1 MSDHIWNVPKNL
13 NIESLSDIPLS
24 SKLKEVLIRR
34 GLTNPKAI
42 NNYLNPQ
49 PLPESAKHFP
59 DLDKATNKIINS
71 VKTCQSIAICG
82 DYDADGMTSTA
93 LLVDV
98 LSKIKGRPVPFIPS
112 RQNEGYGLNISLVNK
127 VAKAGIK
134 LIITVDNGVS
144 ANRAIQHANNLGI
157 ELIITDH
164 HKINCNLSNI
174 FALIHP
180 DTTPKDS
187 PYRSIAGVGVTYIL
201 AESIANTF
209 KGRDSLAIARDLL
222 CIGTIADMASLTGA
236 NRYWLKKWIKNI
248 QNTECIGLKGLMKN
262 AKIYNKS
269 ITSHDIGFKIAP
281 RINSIGRIDD
291 PKLIIELL
299 LEKDESKLSEKL
311 STCEEIN
318 KRRKFI
324 TSSVEK
330 EALKIV
336 TADNKYINSFI
347 LLAQPHWNPG
357 VIGLVASRLMDK
369 FNRPTAILTS
379 DGEGNFRGSARS
391 PKNFDIV
398 EALNSCSDLLE
409 QYGGHSAAAGF
420 TVKARNLMKLEN
432 KLQSISN
439 NWITNKENLFRLNPE
454 SNLSFNDINT
464 KLLEDISK
472 LEPFGINNSKPI
484 FWSRGCEVLSSYY
497 GYLDQLILKL
507 YQCGKTIEAIKWG
520 GIKDKSCLP
529 KKIDIVF
536 NIETK
541 STKKGIIPL
550 LNIVDINK
558 YSEEIQFKIN
568 KRKYRCML
576 DNNNTIII
584 RNQENDCI
592 KYVLGNKE
600 EYNKFTKSNGTY
612 IKELIDI
619 SISILGVNINT

>member
-24 SKLKEVLIRR
+24 SSLKEVLIRR

-49 PLPESAKHFP
+49 PLPQPAEHFP
-59 DLDKATNKIINS
+59 DLEKATNKIINS
-71 VKTCQSIAICG
+71 VKRSQPIAICG

-127 VAKAGIK
+127 VAKEGIS

-144 ANRAIQHANNLGI
+144 ANIAINHAKKLGI

-164 HKINCNLSNI
+164 HKINCSLTNI

-180 DTTPKDS
+180 DTTPQDS

-201 AESIANTF
+201 AESIANKF
-209 KGRDSLAIARDLL
+209 KGKDVLGIARDLL
-222 CIGTIADMASLTGA
+222 CIGTVADMASLTGA

-262 AKIYNKS
+262 AKIHNKS

-311 STCEEIN
+311 SNCEEIN

-369 FNRPTAILTS
+369 FSRPTAILTS
-379 DGEGNFRGSARS
+379 DGDGNFRGSARS

-398 EALNSCSDLLE
+398 DALHSCSDLLE

-420 TVKARNLMKLEN
+420 TIKASNLMKLEN
-432 KLQSISN
+432 KLQSIANS
-439 NWITNKENLFRLNPE
+439 WMTNEENLFKLNPE
-454 SNLSFNDINT
+454 SNIYFNDINT
-464 KLLEDISK
+464 KLLEDINM
-472 LEPFGINNSKPI
+472 LEPFGINNSQPI
-484 FWSRGCEVLSSYY
+484 FWSRGCNIISSSY
-497 GYLDQLILKL
+497 GYFDQLILKL
-507 YQCGKTIEAIKWG
+507 SQGGKTIEAVKWG
-520 GIKDKSCLP
+520 GIKNKNYLP

-536 NIETK
+536 NIESKLTK
-541 STKKGIIPL
+541 MGITPL
-550 LNIVDINK
+550 LNIIDINK

-568 KRKYRCML
+568 KRKYRCKL
-576 DNNNTIII
+576 DINNTIII
-584 RNQENDCI
+584 MNQENDCI

-600 EYNKFTKSNGTY
+600 DYSKFVMAKGPY
-612 IKELIDI
+612 IKELLDT
-619 SISILGVNINT
+619 SVSILGINIKN